1 MSADA
6 YNKYAHK
13 RKYTFYKGKNMEE
26 YLEMISVPAIAVI
39 VYFFVAVI
47 KYAVKENE
55 TFKRFI
61 PLISAGLGVALG
73 IVAYFAV
80 PQIMPAENVFVA
92 IIIGGASGLS
102 ATGAHQIFKQTSKRK
117 EDIKK
122 DTSDSET
129 EKKEEKEDKK

>member
-1 MSADA
+1 
-6 YNKYAHK
+6 
-13 RKYTFYKGKNMEE
+13 MEE

-39 VYFFVAVI
+39 VYFVVAVI

-80 PQIMPAENVFVA
+80 PQIMPAENVYRWRQRPFRY
-92 IIIGGASGLS
+92 GRASD
-102 ATGAHQIFKQTSKRK
+102 FQTDEQAQRR
-117 EDIKK
+117 
-122 DTSDSET
+122 
-129 EKKEEKEDKK
+129 

>member
-1 MSADA
+1 
-6 YNKYAHK
+6 
-13 RKYTFYKGKNMEE
+13 MEE

-39 VYFFVAVI
+39 VYFVVAVI

-92 IIIGGASGLS
+92 VIIGGASGLS

-117 EDIKK
+117 EDEDIEKNA
-122 DTSDSET
+122 SASET
-129 EKKEEKEDKK
+129 EKKEYKEDKK

>member
-1 MSADA
+1 
-6 YNKYAHK
+6 
-13 RKYTFYKGKNMEE
+13 MEE

-39 VYFFVAVI
+39 VYFVVAVI

-92 IIIGGASGLS
+92 VNYRWRQRPFRYGRASD
-102 ATGAHQIFKQTSKRK
+102 FQTDEQAQRR
-117 EDIKK
+117 
-122 DTSDSET
+122 
-129 EKKEEKEDKK
+129 